1 MRKLFFLTVV
11 LLCFNIVEASIIK
24 TIGTPFIRNYNRNDY
39 NGGNQTWAIQ
49 HAYNGMMYFANNDG
63 LLEFDGKQWAS
74 YALPNNSIVRAIKN
88 GPDSL
93 LYTGGFNEIGYFV
106 LGKMGGAEFHSLLD
120 LIPEDKRDFGEI
132 WKIYIHP
139 DGIIFQTFTQFMIY
153 KNNKFDIIMAPSMFH
168 FSFVVNNEY
177 YVNDRKQGLM
187 RYALGNLHPLIGTE
201 KLIGKEIWGMTDY
214 ENKLLISTA
223 SNGYFIY
230 DGNTLT
236 EGNNLLNDFLK
247 RNQIY
252 CNLKLKSNELV
263 FGIIQKGVL
272 FTNANGKPVQ
282 NLTMDDGL
290 QNNTILCM
298 EIDKNGNLWLGTDH
312 GIDYVEISS
321 PITSLSNNYGLSTGY
336 TAIVKNDN
344 LYLGTNQG
352 LFVKKLSEFN
362 SFNEDSKKFEMINS
376 TMGQVWNLSN
386 IDGTLF
392 CGHNNGTFI
401 IEDNKARQISDVGGG
416 WNYLQ
421 IPSNK
426 NKVISGTYTRL
437 SLYKKEQGEWKFK
450 KLYDG
455 FPESA
460 RSMQFDKDGSL
471 WIVHGY
477 KGIYHL
483 LFDQN
488 YDSILKFDFYNSDNS
503 RLTSQVLDV
512 VKINGV
518 LSFTT
523 RDGIFTYS
531 KGKNNFDKN
540 NKLEELFNEQ
550 NIEKIFEDNYG
561 DYWYFLNKTVGVLR
575 KREDGKYNNIN
586 LPFAQLEG
594 NFVNSFEFVYSY
606 DKNNIFIATE
616 NGFVHYDPQKSNKT
630 PSQPFLAYL
639 RNVDIKN
646 HNKTLND
653 TYINLENIV
662 LEHNQNDISFTY
674 SANDFI
680 NPDKVL
686 FSTILVGYEKEW
698 SDWQHKNSREYT
710 NLFEG
715 DYTFKIKAKNT
726 KSQESNVVAVSFKV
740 NPPFYRSKVAY
751 FIYFLIFI
759 GILFLTVFIIRR
771 RFEKAKNK
779 SKLHQEEIFRK
790 KEEKLQRDALQ
801 KEKEIIKMRNDK
813 LRQEMKLKDKELANS
828 TMQMLQKN
836 EILITL
842 KEELKKLALISKDET
857 SIHEVKHLMRKIN
870 KEIDSDNQWKV
881 FETHF
886 ESVHEEFL
894 KRIKHQYPNL
904 TPREL
909 KLCAYLRMNISSK
922 EISVLMN
929 ISTRGVEITRY
940 RLRKKLNL
948 DRKTNLTD
956 FILSF

>member
-1 MRKLFFLTVV
+1 M
-11 LLCFNIVEASIIK
+11 CFNIIEASIIK
-24 TIGTPFIRNYNRNDY
+24 SIGTPFIRNYDRNDY
-39 NGGNQTWAIQ
+39 TSGNQTWAIQ
-49 HAYNGMMYFANNDG
+49 QAYNGMMYFANNDG
-63 LLEFDGKQWAS
+63 LLEFDGKIWKT

-88 GPDSL
+88 GPNKL
-93 LYTGGFNEIGYFV
+93 LYAGGFNELGYFE
-106 LGKMGGAEFHSLLD
+106 LGEMGGAEFHSLLD

-153 KNNKFDIIMAPSMFH
+153 KNNKFEIIMAPYMFH

-177 YVNDRKQGLM
+177 YVNDRKKGLM
-187 RYALGNLHPLIGTE
+187 RYALGNLHPLIGAE
-201 KLIGKEIWGMTDY
+201 KLIGKEIWGMTAID
-214 ENKLLISTA
+214 NKLLISTA
-223 SNGYFIY
+223 FDGYFIY
-230 DGNTLT
+230 NGNKLT
-236 EGNNLLNDFLK
+236 RGNKLSNEFLTK
-247 RNQIY
+247 NQIY
-252 CNLKLKSNELV
+252 CNLKLTSNELI
-263 FGIIQKGVL
+263 FGTIQKGIL
-272 FTNANGKPVQ
+272 FTEPNGMPIQ
-282 NLTMDDGL
+282 NLSMDDGL

-298 EIDKNGNLWLGTDH
+298 EVDKRGNLWLGTDH

-321 PITSLSNNYGLSTGY
+321 PITSLSNNFGLGTGY
-336 TAIVKNDN
+336 AAIVKDEN

-352 LFVKKLSEFN
+352 LFVKKLSEFD
-362 SFNEDSKKFEMINS
+362 SFNEDSKKLQMINS
-376 TMGQVWNLSN
+376 TMGQVWNLTN

-401 IEDNKARQISDVGGG
+401 IEGSKAKQISEISGS

-421 IPSNK
+421 IPSIK
-426 NKVISGTYTRL
+426 SKLISGTYTGL
-437 SLYKKEQGEWKFK
+437 SLFTKNGKQWKLVK
-450 KLYDG
+450 QYEG
-455 FPESA
+455 FAESA

-477 KGIYHL
+477 KGIYHI

-488 YDSILKFDFYNSDNS
+488 YDSILKYDFYNSENS
-503 RLTSQVLDV
+503 NLKTQVLDV
-512 VKINGV
+512 VKINGS

-523 RDGIFTYS
+523 RDGIYKYS
-531 KGKNNFDKN
+531 MGKNNFDKN
-540 NKLEELFNEQ
+540 KELEQLFYNQ
-550 NIEKIFEDNYG
+550 NVEKVFEDKEG
-561 DYWYFLNKTVGVLR
+561 GYWYFIDKTVGVLR

-586 LPFAQLEG
+586 MPFRQLEG
-594 NFVNSFEFVYSY
+594 NFVNSFEFIYSY
-606 DKNNIFIATE
+606 DKKNIYIATE
-616 NGFVHYDPQKSNKT
+616 NGFVHYNPQHSKQNKS
-630 PSQPFLAYL
+630 SSFSAYL
-639 RNVDIKN
+639 RKVEIKN
-646 HNKTLND
+646 NNKTLID
-653 TYINLENIV
+653 TNFNFENFI
-662 LEHNQNDISFTY
+662 LDFDQNDIAFTF
-674 SANDFI
+674 SANGFI
-680 NPDKVL
+680 NPDKIL
-686 FSTILVGYEKEW
+686 FSTILDGYESKWSEW
-698 SDWQHKNSREYT
+698 QYKNTREFT

-715 DYTFKIKAKNT
+715 KYTFKIKAKTT
-726 KSQESNVVAVSFKV
+726 KSQESDIVTVSFKV
-740 NPPFYRSKVAY
+740 NPPIYRSKIAY

-759 GILFLTVFIIRR
+759 GILFLIVFIIKK

-779 SKLHQEEIFRK
+779 SKLHQEKIFRN
-790 KEEKLQRDALQ
+790 KEEQLQRDALE

-813 LRQEMKLKDKELANS
+813 LRHEMKVKDKELANS

-842 KEELKKLALISKDET
+842 KEELKKLAKYSKDET
-857 SIHEVKHLMRKIN
+857 GIHEVKHLLRKIN

-894 KRIKHQYPNL
+894 KRIKQQYPKL

-929 ISTRGVEITRY
+929 ISTRGVEISRY

-948 DRKTNLTD
+948 SRQTNLTD

>member
-1 MRKLFFLTVV
+1 MRKLFLITAV

-24 TIGTPFIRNYNRNDY
+24 SIGTPFIRNYNRSDY

-63 LLEFDGKQWAS
+63 LLEFDGKQWAT

-93 LYTGGFNEIGYFV
+93 LYAGGFNELGYFK
-106 LGKMGGAEFHSLLD
+106 LGEMGGAEFHSLID

-153 KNNKFDIIMAPSMFH
+153 KNHKFDIVMAPSMFH

-177 YVNDRKQGLM
+177 YVNDRKKGLM

-214 ENKLLISTA
+214 GNELLISTA

-230 DGNTLT
+230 DGAILT
-236 EGNNLLNDFLK
+236 QGNKLSNNFLK

-252 CNLKLKSNELV
+252 CNHKLKSNELI
-263 FGIIQKGVL
+263 FGTIQKGIL
-272 FTNANGKPVQ
+272 FTDANGNPVQ
-282 NLTMDDGL
+282 NLSMDDGL

-298 EIDKNGNLWLGTDH
+298 EVDNSGNLWLGTDH
-312 GIDYVEISS
+312 GIDYIEISS
-321 PITSLSNNYGLSTGY
+321 PITSLSNNFGLSTGY
-336 TAIVKNDN
+336 TAIVQDDY

-352 LFVKKLSEFN
+352 LFVKKLSDFN
-362 SFNEDSKKFEMINS
+362 YFNENSKKLEMINS
-376 TMGQVWNLSN
+376 TMGQVWNLTN

-401 IEDNKARQISDVGGG
+401 IEGKRAKQISEIGGG

-421 IPSNK
+421 LPSNK
-426 NKVISGTYTRL
+426 SKVISGTYTGL
-437 SLYKKEQGEWKFK
+437 SLYTKENGKWQFIKQYE
-450 KLYDG
+450 G

-488 YDSILKFDFYNSDNS
+488 YDSILKFDFYNSENS
-503 RLTSQVLDV
+503 NLTSQVLDV

-523 RDGIFTYS
+523 RDGIYKYS
-531 KGKNNFDKN
+531 KGKNNFEKN
-540 NKLEELFNEQ
+540 AVIEALFGDQ
-550 NIEKIFEDNYG
+550 NVEKIYEDNEG
-561 DYWYFLNKTVGVLR
+561 GYWYFINKTVGVIR

-616 NGFVHYDPQKSNKT
+616 NGFIHYNPQKNNT
-630 PSQPFLAYL
+630 VQSQPFLAYL

-646 HNKTLND
+646 NNKSRGDTNLNFK
-653 TYINLENIV
+653 NIV
-662 LEHNQNDISFTY
+662 LEHYQNDIAFTY

-686 FSTILVGYEKEW
+686 FSTILDGYEKEW
-698 SDWQHKNSREYT
+698 SGWQYKNTREFT

-726 KSQESNVVAVSFKV
+726 KSQLSNVVEISFKV
-740 NPPFYRSKVAY
+740 NPPFYRSKIAY

-759 GILFLTVFIIRR
+759 GIIFLVVYIIKR

-779 SKLHQEEIFRK
+779 SKLQQEEIFRK
-790 KEEKLQRDALQ
+790 KEEQLQREALQ

-842 KEELKKLALISKDET
+842 KEELKKLALSSKDET
-857 SIHEVKHLMRKIN
+857 SIHEVKHLLRKIN

-894 KRIKHQYPNL
+894 KRIKQQYPNL

-948 DRKTNLTD
+948 NRQTNLTD